1 MELPYFPERLSQY
14 RTIAVRRRSGQRR
27 SRAALAGYSAIKA
40 GWLKTTIAGFA
51 CQPSPTAA
59 PERADVRI
67 IVENGQNLIS
77 SRTAFL
83 SNAKIQPFWKM
94 EIVDD
99 YRQFQNSDH
108 GEYGSCA

>member
-1 MELPYFPERLSQY
+1 MPALELEGSRFRNSTNLFLILNGTTSYCRFCPPSESNRKRRPSER
-14 RTIAVRRRSGQRR
+14 
-27 SRAALAGYSAIKA
+27 IK
-40 GWLKTTIAGFA
+40 
-51 CQPSPTAA
+51 
-59 PERADVRI
+59 RVRI

-77 SRTAFL
+77 SRTVFL

-99 YRQFQNSDH
+99 CGQFQNSDH